1 MRVGP
6 SHLSYCTN
14 IHPGETWPEV
24 RAALQR
30 HALEVK
36 QRVCPDAPFGIG
48 LRLSALAARELGE
61 PAVFAEFRDFLAAA
75 QIYVYT
81 INGFPHGRFH
91 GARVKESVY
100 LPDWTDPERVDYSN
114 RLADLLQR
122 LLPDD
127 PALAGSVSTVPGA
140 FKPHATTP
148 AARARIVEHLLQH
161 AAHLARL
168 QAGTGRTVVL
178 ALEPEP
184 CCMLETIAETV
195 EFFERELWAPDAL
208 RRWRALSG
216 LPAGEAESALRRH
229 VGVCVDLCHAGVE
242 FEDPGECIGALR
254 RAGIAVAKLQV
265 TAGLRVRPVDAA
277 ARTALLRFADPV
289 YLHQVVV
296 RDHDGL
302 RRHVDLDAALAAE
315 DADGRDA
322 EWRVHF
328 HVPLFLEQLGDFG
341 STQGFVREV
350 LAAHRERPVSQHL
363 EVETYTWDVLPA
375 PYRDRPVA
383 EAIAAELDWV
393 RRILQ

>member
-1 MRVGP
+1 VGP

-14 IHPGETWPEV
+14 IHPGESWPEV

-30 HALEVK
+30 HAPEVK

-48 LRLSALAARELGE
+48 LRLSALAARQLQQ
-61 PAVFAEFRDFLAAA
+61 PAALAEFRAFLAA
-75 QIYVYT
+75 QHLYVYT

-91 GARVKESVY
+91 GTRVKESVY

-114 RLADLLQR
+114 RLADLLQQ

-127 PALAGSVSTVPGA
+127 PSLEGSVSTVPGA
-140 FKPHATTP
+140 FKPNATTP
-148 AARARIVEHLLQH
+148 AARAHIVENLLQH
-161 AAHLARL
+161 AAHLVKLHAD
-168 QAGTGRTVVL
+168 GGRTIVL

-184 CCMLETIAETV
+184 CCMLETTAETV
-195 EFFERELWAPDAL
+195 AFFERELWAPAAL
-208 RRWRALSG
+208 LRWRGLSG
-216 LPAGEAESALRRH
+216 LGAGEAEAALRRH
-229 VGVCVDLCHAGVE
+229 LGVCVDLCHAGVE
-242 FEDPGECIGALR
+242 FEDPAECIDALR

-265 TAGLRVRPVDAA
+265 TAGLQVRRVDAA
-277 ARTALLRFADPV
+277 ARAALARFADPV

-296 RDHDGL
+296 RDRNGL
-302 RRHVDLDAALAAE
+302 RRHADLDAAF
-315 DADGRDA
+315 ADSALDSPDA

-328 HVPLFLEQLGDFG
+328 HVPLFLEHLGAFG

-350 LAAHRERPVSQHL
+350 LAGHRERPVSQHL
-363 EVETYTWDVLPA
+363 EVETYTWDVLPE